1 MRMFIAN
8 LRCGGLEI
16 DKEKPSNNH
25 STWRSTVQRQTV
37 QTNLQF
43 RICSLQFEIERH
55 HRAQR
60 QVRLLSIFPSPH
72 HATLVTISW
81 RTNSVHLT
89 FKQLGLSFSPEADV
103 KLVHLIQPNRVFLN
117 LEAKNLEE
125 AIRLLVPLVVRDK
138 PQVDQMRLIDEVLG
152 RERLVSTIVGRGFAL
167 PHARSDEVSELT
179 IGVGIFPEGLENPT
193 PDGEPVKA
201 VFLLLEPK
209 RVSKL
214 YLKTLGVLARLARME
229 GILSKLVSAKDSDQ
243 FIETIKETDLVVTER
258 LCAGDIA
265 RSTEPAYLGMTL
277 KQVADLFFRNDI
289 LTLPVLNTAEK
300 VVGVVRCSDLL
311 HAAMPEYA
319 RMIGGLRFLSEFEPF
334 DRFLHEEDR
343 MPVDSVMTKDYIEVE
358 ETASIVE
365 VTSLLL
371 HHKENAMV
379 VTKEGSYLGMVS
391 LRDIITKVMR
401 T

>member
-1 MRMFIAN
+1 MDSEPVLPAI
-8 LRCGGLEI
+8 I
-16 DKEKPSNNH
+16 S
-25 STWRSTVQRQTV
+25 RQEV
-37 QTNLQF
+37 
-43 RICSLQFEIERH
+43 
-55 HRAQR
+55 
-60 QVRLLSIFPSPH
+60 
-72 HATLVTISW
+72 
-81 RTNSVHLT
+81 SVKLKVALT
-89 FKQLGLSFSPEADV
+89 SAELGLSFSPEADV

-138 PQVDQMRLIDEVLG
+138 PQVDQMRLIAEVLG

-193 PDGEPVKA
+193 PDGKPVKA

-229 GILSKLVSAKDSDQ
+229 GILSKLVSAKNPDQ
-243 FIETIKETDLVVTER
+243 YIETIKETDLVVTER

-265 RSTEPAYLGMTL
+265 RSIEPARLGMSV
-277 KQVADLFFRNDI
+277 KQVADLFFRNE
-289 LTLPVLNTAEK
+289 TLSLGVVDEKDK
-300 VVGVVRCSDLL
+300 VVGIVRCSDLL
-311 HAAMPEYA
+311 GAAMPEYA

-343 MPVDSVMTKDYIEVE
+343 MPVDSVMTRDFIQVE

-371 HHKENAMV
+371 HQKENALV
-379 VTKEGSYLGMVS
+379 VTKEASYLGMIS